1 MHNLCVVIIKKNLKY
16 FFKCQVSIASKNA
29 KVENY
34 SEKNNE
40 INETN
45 CSYLLW
51 LLGLPELKPLQSIYF
66 VWT

>member
-1 MHNLCVVIIKKNLKY
+1 MHKLCVVIIKKNFKY
-16 FFKCQVSIASKNA
+16 FFKCQVSIALKNL

-40 INETN
+40 INERN

-51 LLGLPELKPLQSIYF
+51 LLGLSELKPLQSIYS
-66 VWT
+66 VSM